1 MIGGDGDLLD
11 RMRLGIN
18 GPSCLS
24 PRGIRARLR
33 GVVRINGNVNIRCKM
48 TLEVGSELCKG
59 TERWKRL
66 CVNVR
71 QEYVSYQQARPSLL

>member
-33 GVVRINGNVNIRCKM
+33 GVVRINGNVNITCMDLLILLQTM
-48 TLEVGSELCKG
+48 TATTTIEV
-59 TERWKRL
+59 
-66 CVNVR
+66 
-71 QEYVSYQQARPSLL
+71 